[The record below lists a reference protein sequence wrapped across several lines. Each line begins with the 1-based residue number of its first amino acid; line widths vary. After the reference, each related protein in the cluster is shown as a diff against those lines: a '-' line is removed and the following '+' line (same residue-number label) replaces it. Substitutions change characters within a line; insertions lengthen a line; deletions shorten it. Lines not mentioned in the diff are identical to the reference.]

1 MFLSSF
7 FPPDSII
14 SVFVLFIVQFFGHMY
29 NEIMNKQRI
38 VALISI
44 MRKYSDMDHKLKI
57 SDISALL
64 EKQGISSCDR
74 KTLYSDFKTLS
85 DLGYEIEYED
95 GYYLSEAPFSVSEVK
110 IIIDSLDSL
119 KNLDQSFLDRLK
131 QKLYSFISLYEEKDL
146 TKLEYH
152 HDHKDVHFINR
163 LEDALSAIRSNRIA
177 EIKRAK
183 KSKSEQIVPLF
194 LYRENDYYYLYYHYL
209 NSEKIYHVRFD
220 NILSIK
226 VSDQSDS
233 LQVPLE
239 KVLAHIAESSSS
251 FHSSESMLLR
261 FEIAEDSEYLRT
273 RLKDDFSDI
282 VFTKTGFTARVSI
295 SDAFFARLT
304 SYGDQIKISDP
315 KIAERYIAYLNKIIT
330 RNIPENRSNRSD

>member
-1 MFLSSF
+1 
-7 FPPDSII
+7 
-14 SVFVLFIVQFFGHMY
+14 
-29 NEIMNKQRI
+29 MNKQRI
-38 VALISI
+38 VSLISI
-44 MRKYSDMDHKLKI
+44 MRKHSDMDHKLKI
-57 SDISALL
+57 ADISALL
-64 EKQGISSCDR
+64 EKEGIPAADR
-74 KTLYSDFKTLS
+74 KTMYSDFKTLS
-85 DLGYEIEYED
+85 DLGYDVEYED

-119 KNLDQSFLDRLK
+119 KNLDQSFLDKLK

-146 TKLEYH
+146 KKLEYH

-163 LEDALSAIRSNRIA
+163 LEDALSAIRSSHII
-177 EIKRAK
+177 EIQRAK

-194 LYRENDYYYLYYHYL
+194 LYRENDYYYLYYHYVG
-209 NSEKIYHVRFD
+209 NEKIYHVRFD

-226 VSDQSDS
+226 VSEQSDT
-233 LQVPLE
+233 LEVPLE
-239 KVLAHIAESSSS
+239 KVLTHIAESSSS
-251 FHSSESMLLR
+251 FHSFESMLLR
-261 FEIAEDSEYLRT
+261 FEIAEDSEYLRM